1 MILFRVEKCLC
12 FFTTA
17 GVTHTPAVY
26 SHKYTNSM
34 MYVCPKNNIFEG
46 NSQEDAVNMVRER
59 ARQVDAIRN
68 ILQIV
73 RVDVIIHWSEYDSAT
88 RTVRTNPLWNI
99 IVRSTVMV
107 VYWEEAKTIIFHYA
121 CPPQTDIRYVLMY

>member
-34 MYVCPKNNIFEG
+34 MYVCPKNIIFEG

-73 RVDVIIHWSEYDSAT
+73 RVDVIIHWSEIRQRDPYRPYQPIVEYNSEVDCDGCLGKK
-88 RTVRTNPLWNI
+88 RRPLY
-99 IVRSTVMV
+99 STML
-107 VYWEEAKTIIFHYA
+107 AHLKLTS
-121 CPPQTDIRYVLMY
+121 DMY